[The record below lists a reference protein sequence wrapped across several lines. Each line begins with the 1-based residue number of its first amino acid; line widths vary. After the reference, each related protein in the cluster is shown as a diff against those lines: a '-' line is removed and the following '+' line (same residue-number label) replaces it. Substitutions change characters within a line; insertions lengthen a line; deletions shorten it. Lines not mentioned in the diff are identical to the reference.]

1 MPINCCA
8 LLHIVNEMPS
18 FSLWGSAFTR
28 YFPFNRTQGK
38 KTPVKRQ
45 INSQHFFDNPLTP
58 GGLPVIQNLTKFGQ
72 MTICCMVMTSSV
84 VL

>member
-1 MPINCCA
+1 
-8 LLHIVNEMPS
+8 MPS

-58 GGLPVIQNLTKFGQ
+58 GGLPVIQKLTKCGQ
-72 MTICCMVMTSSV
+72 MTICEMVMTNSV
-84 VL
+84 EFAL